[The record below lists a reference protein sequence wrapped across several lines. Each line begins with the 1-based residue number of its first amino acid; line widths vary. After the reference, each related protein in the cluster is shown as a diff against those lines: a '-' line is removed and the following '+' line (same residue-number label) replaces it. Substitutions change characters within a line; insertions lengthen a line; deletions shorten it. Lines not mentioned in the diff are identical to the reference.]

1 MNEPI
6 NINEASFERAVI
18 QSPIP
23 VVVDFWAPWCGPCK
37 MIAPLLDEIA
47 KENGDRFRVAKV
59 NIDDDP
65 ALQQRFG
72 IRGVPTLLFFS
83 GGEPRDAPVRRG
95 GRSQPPK
102 KTGPPLG
109 GRRVVLR
116 RGHLPES
123 DCTAGEN
130 KCFFMREK
138 REFPPENFC
147 REFSKSNSS
156 QGGEIGR
163 RARLR
168 IWWSN
173 P

>member
-47 KENGDRFRVAKV
+47 KESGGRFRVAKV
-59 NIDDDP
+59 NVDDDA

-83 GGEPRDAPVRRG
+83 GGELRDQIIGVGA
-95 GRSQPPK
+95 K
-102 KTGPPLG
+102 KAIVEKLAN
-109 GRRVVLR
+109 
-116 RGHLPES
+116 LPS
-123 DCTAGEN
+123 NATIGT
-130 KCFFMREK
+130 
-138 REFPPENFC
+138 C
-147 REFSKSNSS
+147 RN
-156 QGGEIGR
+156 Q
-163 RARLR
+163 RA
-168 IWWSN
+168 SAHVQ
-173 P
+173 